1 MMKFLKNLRSGFSEI
16 AFRPKLNKTSLKGA
30 SFKYFRYA
38 SLPKIF
44 RKHPVTDAA
53 SLFI

>member
-1 MMKFLKNLRSGFSEI
+1 LRSGFSEI

-44 RKHPVTDAA
+44 RYFKHPVTDAA